1 MNNVIEIKKL
11 KKRYDNNFELGEINL
26 SIPSGY
32 VIGLIGENGAG
43 KTTLIKSILNIITP
57 TAGEIKIFN
66 KDSKKYD
73 SLIKEDIGVVLD
85 DIFFPELLTA
95 DDIDTIMKDIYKN
108 WDKEL
113 FYKYLKDFNL
123 PNNKKIKTLSKGMRK
138 KLEIATSLAHHPK
151 LLILDEPTSGLDPV
165 VRDDILD
172 IFLNFIK
179 DENHTILLS
188 THITSD
194 LEHIADEIIFIDKGK
209 IILNKSKDELLDNY
223 GILKC
228 DIDTFDKINGTYEGE
243 KILHIYND
251 RIVKTDKCFYEV
263 VNYSEDAKTIPTTMK
278 IKLLSKYYDEVL
290 TFTYEY
296 VVLKDYT
303 LIPIN
308 DIFVSRPKEYQT
320 YYYIDRFDEKPQE
333 FVE

>member
-1 MNNVIEIKKL
+1 MNNVIEIKNL
-11 KKRYDNNFELGEINL
+11 KKRYDDNFWLGEINL

-43 KTTLIKSILNIITP
+43 KTTLIKSILNIINTD
-57 TAGEIKIFN
+57 AGEIKIFN
-66 KDSKKYD
+66 KDSKKNET
-73 SLIKEDIGVVLD
+73 LIKEDIGVVLD

-95 DDIDTIMKDIYKN
+95 DDINTIMKDIYKN

-113 FYKYLKDFNL
+113 FYKYLNDFNL

-138 KLEIATSLAHHPK
+138 KLEIITALAHHPK

-194 LEHIADEIIFIDKGK
+194 LEHIADKIIFIDKGQ

-228 DIDTFDKINGTYEGE
+228 DIDTFDKIAKEDIISYKKNKYNYEILVSDRNKMLKKYKDFIVDKITLDELMVLVIKGE
-243 KILHIYND
+243 K
-251 RIVKTDKCFYEV
+251 
-263 VNYSEDAKTIPTTMK
+263 
-278 IKLLSKYYDEVL
+278 
-290 TFTYEY
+290 
-296 VVLKDYT
+296 
-303 LIPIN
+303 
-308 DIFVSRPKEYQT
+308 
-320 YYYIDRFDEKPQE
+320 
-333 FVE
+333 